1 MATINFPT
9 SPTDGQVFTDGDH
22 TWVFSS
28 VGAGGP
34 GAWKL
39 QAQTVTGPTGPTGA
53 TGAVGATGPTG
64 AASTVT
70 GPTGAAGQWN
80 TAQTIDAKTA
90 SYTAVSSDAG
100 ELITMDVATANNF
113 TVNTST
119 ALSAGQ
125 RIDIVQIGNGQTTIV
140 ATSVTINATPSLKLR
155 AKYSAA
161 TLICLSSNNYVLVG
175 DLATP

>member
-39 QAQTVTGPTGPTGA
+39 QTQTVTGPTGPTGA
-53 TGAVGATGPTG
+53 TGASVTGPTG

-70 GPTGAAGQWN
+70 GPTGPTGAAG
-80 TAQTIDAKTA
+80 TTTMAIF
-90 SYTAVSSDAG
+90 SYTNA
-100 ELITMDVATANNF
+100 AN
-113 TVNTST
+113 
-119 ALSAGQ
+119 SAGL
-125 RIDIVQIGNGQTTIV
+125 
-140 ATSVTINATPSLKLR
+140 VTGCS
-155 AKYSAA
+155 
-161 TLICLSSNNYVLVG
+161 
-175 DLATP
+175 

>member
-22 TWVFSS
+22 TWIFSS

-39 QAQTVTGPTGPTGA
+39 QAQTVTGPTGTTGA
-53 TGAVGATGPTG
+53 TGPTGYTGYTG

-80 TAQTIDAKTA
+80 TAQTIDNKTA
-90 SYTAVSSDAG
+90 SYTAVSGDAG
-100 ELITMDVATANNF
+100 KLISMTVGSGNNF

-119 ALSAGQ
+119 ALTAGQ
-125 RIDIVQIGNGQTTIV
+125 RIDIVQLGAGQTTIV
-140 ATSVTINATPSLKLR
+140 ATSVTISATPSLLLR
-155 AKYSAA
+155 AQYSSA
-161 TLICLSSNNYVLVG
+161 TLICTGSNTYILVG
-175 DLATP
+175 DLAAP